1 MAGVMQSDHRLH
13 DGLVRERPY
22 IGPEAAHLAQLLKR
36 RAYFRHCRRV
46 GQHRIDIPG
55 FNRLM
60 NSFCD
65 WPVER
70 IAVSPRALCAK
81 HHSGGTAA
89 TINILS
95 LVMLHS

>member
-1 MAGVMQSDHRLH
+1 
-13 DGLVRERPY
+13 
-22 IGPEAAHLAQLLKR
+22 
-36 RAYFRHCRRV
+36 
-46 GQHRIDIPG
+46 
-55 FNRLM
+55 M

-81 HHSGGTAA
+81 PHSGGTAA
-89 TINILS
+89 AINILS